1 MIPIIEQRK
10 RDRLTAYALAHLL
23 GDFLVPMTHP
33 DQQRPAYVLATPLSY
48 PQASRSWAANV
59 KLSPV
64 APRLLRPGTCVLV
77 IGLNPV

>member
-48 PQASRSWAANV
+48 PQASGLSRHGPS
-59 KLSPV
+59 LSPV
-64 APRLLRPGTCVLV
+64 APR
-77 IGLNPV
+77 